1 MHKSILLTIIVI
13 ITSYL
18 SIAQASLTIE
28 NNSKRSMTIKVMK
41 GNNSSNDLFETIYIN
56 AFQEKTI
63 TFYESGYY
71 FTKSKATL
79 NGKTPVYQKGQPFY
93 VTNDET
99 GYSVLTLTFSIK
111 ESNVPQ
117 VSGKQISKAEFDK
130 N

>member
-1 MHKSILLTIIVI
+1 MHKSILLTIIVV
-13 ITSYL
+13 ITSYI

-28 NNSKRSMTIKVMK
+28 NNSKRTMTIKIMK
-41 GNNSSNDLFETIYIN
+41 GNNSVNDLYETIVIN
-56 AFQEKTI
+56 AYQEQTV

-71 FTKSKATL
+71 FTKSKAIL
-79 NGKTPVYQKGQPFY
+79 NGKNPIYQKGQPFY
-93 VTNDET
+93 VTNDAS

-117 VSGKQISKAEFDK
+117 ISGKQISKAEFDK